1 MSINLIPF
9 KSSAEVNGSF
19 QLKEIIKSIIIFMP
33 FGIYICMIKNKWNIL
48 KKVAPIFFTS
58 LALEAAQ
65 FIFPIGAADITDL
78 IGNTIGGILGIG
90 VYVIFTKL
98 YKERANDI
106 VNFFASNLRHL
117 QPSITKIT
125 YITKITGE
133 AFYSSSILEISL
145 HISSKEFMIS

>member
-98 YKERANDI
+98 YKELVILVKEKTAMAVSSQKGNP
-106 VNFFASNLRHL
+106 F
-117 QPSITKIT
+117 
-125 YITKITGE
+125 G
-133 AFYSSSILEISL
+133 FYYCIKLEI
-145 HISSKEFMIS
+145 